1 MMMKHK
7 GVRAVLRR
15 VLVGLLSVILT
26 LSAGFAIYVTIQ
38 RYIFRNPAPSVF
50 GYAALVIISDSMSG
64 TLDVG
69 DLIII
74 RQCSAYAVGDIITFQ
89 PSAGD
94 LPVTH
99 RVVGEAGDRLK
110 TKGDC
115 NAAADTDPVSRS
127 QVYGK
132 VVSVIPGAGLFFEWL
147 KTGEGMFSLI
157 MLYTVLGA
165 WLVSLGWTSSGTK
178 ATS

>member
-1 MMMKHK
+1 MMKRN
-7 GVRAVLRR
+7 GVHVVFRR
-15 VLVGLLSVILT
+15 ILIGFLSAILA
-26 LSAGFAIYVTIQ
+26 LSAGFAVYVNVQ
-38 RYIFRNPAPSVF
+38 RYVFHNPAPSVF
-50 GYAALVIISDSMSG
+50 GFSALVIISDSMSG

-74 RQCSAYAVGDIITFQ
+74 RHCSAYAVGDIITFQ

-99 RVVGEAGDRLK
+99 RVVGEAGGRLT

-115 NAAADTDPVSRS
+115 NAAADADPVTGS

-147 KTGEGMFSLI
+147 KTGEGMFCLI
-157 MLYTVLGA
+157 LLFAVLGA
-165 WLVSLGWTSSGTK
+165 WLVYLGWIGSGKK
-178 ATS
+178 AKS